1 MNFLRNFLPAAG
13 RLSPSEA
20 ADFGR
25 GLTAGAGYVGVG
37 PVVVLFNLPERF
49 RKLDPAQ
56 LSIAELNAAMERRVA
71 DFLANFPPR

>member
-1 MNFLRNFLPAAG
+1 VNLRNFLPAAG

-49 RKLDPAQ
+49 RKLDPPP
-56 LSIAELNAAMERRVA
+56 LSIAELNSALGKWLE
-71 DFLANFPPR
+71 DFSEIFPPR